1 MNTAMSPPPPPAGW
15 NAEAPKASRPWRD
28 ALRRGG
34 LLALLIAVAIA
45 AQLSGV
51 LDMLTPTALGGEQA
65 ALREAVAAAPAA
77 ALALY
82 VLAFIVLTGACLP
95 VAMMLSLAGGALFGV
110 ATAASAVVI
119 GATGGA
125 LLTYAAAR
133 SAFAPLLRARAE
145 RDRRLQG
152 LLKGFERDAFTYILT
167 LRFLPM
173 APFALV
179 NVASGL
185 AAVPLRS
192 YALATLVGAV
202 PTSLI
207 YTSLGA
213 GLGASL
219 AQRSSLR
226 QALHSPE
233 LLVPLVA
240 LAVLAAAPLAVKRLR
255 GRRN

>member
-1 MNTAMSPPPPPAGW
+1 MKASMRPPPPPAAG
-15 NAEAPKASRPWRD
+15 NAEAPKASRPWRE

-34 LLALLIAVAIA
+34 LLALLIAVAVA

-51 LDMLTPTALGGEQA
+51 LDMLTPAALGREQA
-65 ALREAVAAAPAA
+65 ALRTAVTVAPAA

-82 VLAFIVLTGACLP
+82 VLVYIVLTGACLP
-95 VAMMLSLAGGALFGV
+95 VAMMLSLAGGAIFGV
-110 ATAASAVVI
+110 AMAASAVVI

-125 LLTYAAAR
+125 MLTYAAAR

-145 RDRRLQG
+145 RDQRLHS

-192 YALATLVGAV
+192 YALATLVGAL
-202 PTSLI
+202 PTSVI

-233 LLVPLVA
+233 LLAPLAA
-240 LAVLAAAPLAVKRLR
+240 LAVLAAAPLAVRRLR
-255 GRRN
+255 RRRD